1 MSLSTK
7 LTLAN
12 GLEVDQPT
20 GLFINGEFVASKS
33 GKTFETVNPTTEEV
47 ICSVSEADEDDV
59 NAAVDA
65 AHAAFRTWGFK
76 TAPSARAAA
85 LFKLADLIE
94 RDLDIIAAIE
104 TTDNGKV
111 YAHAKGDVALVV
123 KVIRYYAGY
132 ADKIY
137 GDVIHGNDGHFSYT
151 RKEPIGVCGQIIP
164 WNFPLVMWS
173 WKIAP
178 ALATGNTVVLKSA
191 ESTPLSALYAAKLAQ
206 EAGIPAGVLNILS
219 GYGKVGGLMT
229 NHPKIRKVAF
239 TGSTATGKQVLK
251 SAALSNLKKISL
263 ELGGKSPNI
272 IFDDAN
278 LPNAIS
284 WAALGIFFNSGEVC
298 AAASRLYVQ
307 EGVYDE
313 VVAALKQR
321 AEALVVGDP
330 FDQQTFQG
338 AQTSKIQFDRVMS
351 FIEAGKAEGATLLTG
366 GCRAKD
372 KGYFIRPTV
381 FTDVKKDMKIVQE
394 EIFGPVVVVTKF
406 KTLEEVIELA
416 NDSEYG
422 LAAGVHTQDISR
434 AHYLAENLH
443 AGTVWVN
450 TYNSFHISLPFG
462 GFNQSGFGKEM
473 GKDGLDSYIQT
484 KAVRIMFD
492 QAKLS

>member
-1 MSLSTK
+1 
-7 LTLAN
+7 
-12 GLEVDQPT
+12 
-20 GLFINGEFVASKS
+20 
-33 GKTFETVNPTTEEV
+33 
-47 ICSVSEADEDDV
+47 
-59 NAAVDA
+59 
-65 AHAAFRTWGFK
+65 
-76 TAPSARAAA
+76 
-85 LFKLADLIE
+85 
-94 RDLDIIAAIE
+94 
-104 TTDNGKV
+104 
-111 YAHAKGDVALVV
+111 
-123 KVIRYYAGY
+123 
-132 ADKIY
+132 
-137 GDVIHGNDGHFSYT
+137 
-151 RKEPIGVCGQIIP
+151 
-164 WNFPLVMWS
+164 
-173 WKIAP
+173 
-178 ALATGNTVVLKSA
+178 
-191 ESTPLSALYAAKLAQ
+191 
-206 EAGIPAGVLNILS
+206 
-219 GYGKVGGLMT
+219 MT

-278 LPNAIS
+278 LANAIS
-284 WAALGIFFNSGEVC
+284 WATLGIFFNSGEVC

-338 AQTSKIQFDRVMS
+338 AQTSKLQFDRVMS

-366 GCRAKD
+366 GCRAQD

-406 KTLEEVIELA
+406 KTLEEAIELA

-492 QAKLS
+492 QAKLQ